1 MYGLELDLTDD
12 EIFAIEPH
20 EPYMADFTP
29 VDATPPDDSDELD
42 ELDKELMF

>member
-20 EPYMADFTP
+20 EPYVAFTP
-29 VDATPPDDSDELD
+29 EDATPPDDSDELD